1 MTQHPYDEI
10 EAFALGSLDDAAARA
25 LLDHAD
31 ACPTCAVLLADAMAG
46 VGALASLE
54 APRPVTRTSPDIGVT
69 VLRPRRPVSTW
80 VAGAAIAACLGLILW
95 NVQLRNEAVSVPI
108 GALVHSHFVH
118 HPLTGKAGDAKVLQ
132 AADGRW
138 VYVVA
143 DGLSPHAHYALWETR
158 GGTTAKVGELVA
170 DGRGDATRYFEQPA
184 GQIDG
189 FALTG
194 ADKTPASDTLQL
206 RWP

>member
-10 EAFALGSLDDAAARA
+10 ETFALGSLDDATARA

-31 ACPTCAVLLADAMAG
+31 TCPTCAVLLADAMAG

-54 APRPVTRTSPDIGVT
+54 APRPVKRMSPDIGVT

-80 VAGAAIAACLGLILW
+80 IAAGAIAACLGLILW
-95 NVQLRNEAVSVPI
+95 NVQLRNEAVSVPVD
-108 GALVHSHFVH
+108 ALVHSHFVH
-118 HPLTGKAGDAKVLQ
+118 HPLTGKGGDAKVIQ
-132 AADGRW
+132 AADGHW
-138 VYVVA
+138 LYVVA
-143 DGLSPHAHYALWETR
+143 DGLSPHARYALWETR

-170 DGRGDATRYFEQPA
+170 DQRGDATRYFEQPA
-184 GQIDG
+184 GSIDG

-194 ADKTPASDTLQL
+194 ADKTPASDPLEL